1 MSRPRYLRPAR
12 RRGAVFVFAVL
23 TMVIILGFAAL
34 VVDVGYLAN
43 ARTELQRAA
52 DAAALSASWQYAQA
66 LSDKEQEIAAE
77 QSALTAANTIVG
89 SNDVCRS
96 SVALEAS
103 DLKLGYLSDL
113 ADRSSPLDT
122 ADPSR
127 FNAIE
132 VTIRRS
138 SQVNGRVPFFFARI
152 FGMAGTDAQ
161 ASATA
166 AMLRNIRG
174 FRAPAD
180 GTNVDFLPIALDLPS
195 WNIVYS
201 GAGSDDWRFDD
212 ETKSVLPG
220 KDDTPEINLY
230 PKGNGAAGNR
240 GMVDI
245 GPSSNSTADIARQ
258 ILHGISAS
266 DLEYFGGKLEL
277 GDDGTLDLNG
287 DTGISAGV
295 KDELQAIVGQ
305 TRCIPIFNDVN
316 GPGNNA
322 VYTIVSFVG
331 IRIMEVNLTGSKNNK
346 RLIVQPAT
354 LMIKG
359 GIPST
364 DQDTSADVFS
374 PIFLVR

>member
-1 MSRPRYLRPAR
+1 
-12 RRGAVFVFAVL
+12 
-23 TMVIILGFAAL
+23 MVIILGFAAL

-43 ARTELQRAA
+43 ARSELQRAA

-66 LSDKEQEIAAE
+66 LSDKEPANAAE
-77 QSALTAANTIVG
+77 ESAVAAANAIVG
-89 SNDVCRS
+89 TNDVCKS
-96 SVALEAS
+96 SVAIDAS
-103 DLKLGYLSDL
+103 DLRLGYLSNL
-113 ADRSSPLDT
+113 TDRSSPLDT
-122 ADPSR
+122 SDPSR

-132 VTIRRS
+132 VTVRRS
-138 SQVNGRVPFFFARI
+138 SEINGRVPFFFARI
-152 FGMAGTDAQ
+152 FGMSGTDAQ

-195 WNIVYS
+195 WNYVY
-201 GAGSDDWRFDD
+201 GGNGNDDWKYDE
-212 ETKSVLPG
+212 ETKTVIPG
-220 KDDTPEINLY
+220 HDDIPEINLY

-245 GPSSNSTADIARQ
+245 GSSNNSTADIARQ
-258 ILHGISAS
+258 IVYGISES
-266 DLEYFGGKLEL
+266 DLAYFGGKLEL
-277 GDDGTLDLNG
+277 GDDDTLDLNG

-295 KDELQAIVGQ
+295 KDELQSIVGQ

-322 VYTIVSFVG
+322 VYTICTFAG

-346 RLIVQPAT
+346 RLIVQPAVV
-354 LMIKG
+354 MIKG
-359 GIPST
+359 GIPSD
-364 DQDTSADVFS
+364 DQSTSDDVFS